1 MFFAMRLAPKSALVF
16 NAWLSLVSGLLLLIS
31 PGTVGTWLG
40 VSIDGW
46 FRLLGVV
53 LVAHAALIAGLISS
67 LGVDRAVRINL
78 LLIAPY
84 PLVMLGFVVLAKVTT
99 NLGRGLVLAD
109 GAIVAVVVVFHAVAL
124 RSAQAGE
131 VRVEEEHY
139 RHGV

>member
-1 MFFAMRLAPKSALVF
+1 MFFAMRLAPKSALLF
-16 NAWLSLVSGLLLLIS
+16 NATFSLISGLLLLIS

-84 PLVMLGFVVLAKVTT
+84 PLVMVGVVAFGKVAT
-99 NLGRGLVLAD
+99 NLGRLLVLAD
-109 GAIVAVVVVFHAVAL
+109 GAIIAAVVGSHVIAL
-124 RSAQAGE
+124 RSARAGE
-131 VRVEEEHY
+131 VRVEEEHS